1 MDIRLLGS
9 NSVPTTGT
17 GVVPDLIFVTLL
29 GSSVPT
35 TGTGVVSDLIF
46 FRLLGSGGIKNIV
59 LFYFVKWF
67 HSQFLLG
74 IELRARID
82 V

>member
-1 MDIRLLGS
+1 MVPDLTFVRLLGRS
-9 NSVPTTGT
+9 FPTTGT
-17 GVVPDLIFVTLL
+17 GVVILDLT
-29 GSSVPT
+29 
-35 TGTGVVSDLIF
+35 F